1 MAIFAS
7 EMDYKDLKDKYNHT
21 FRKQKVR
28 NPARYRLDFIKE
40 NTFNRL
46 WSVRM
51 SRTRMWLA
59 TLAFFA
65 AVGALLYVVFAFTP
79 VRRLLPMKIEK
90 DIRAGYI
97 ETSLRLDSLEN
108 IIDKR
113 SVYNAKV
120 ADILAG
126 RPVSDSVPPMPAA
139 PTGQDS
145 AAIAARE
152 AEKQFIKSYEST
164 SRYNVSVLAP
174 IAAEGMD
181 FSSPVGG
188 MASLTRETPG
198 PAVELLTGRA
208 TPATAVYKGNVI
220 SIINSTDGLS
230 TIIIQ
235 HPNDFIS
242 VYGGLKEVFVEKG
255 EAVSRGARIGHAAAP
270 EGVLSFELWH
280 KGAALR
286 PDDYIAL

>member
-1 MAIFAS
+1 
-7 EMDYKDLKDKYNHT
+7 MDYKNLKDKYNHT
-21 FRKQKVR
+21 FRRQKVR

-79 VRRLLPMKIEK
+79 VRRLLPLKIEK
-90 DIRAGYI
+90 DIRAGYM
-97 ETSLRLDSLEN
+97 EASLRLDSLEK
-108 IIDKR
+108 IVDR
-113 SVYNAKV
+113 RAVYNDKIV
-120 ADILAG
+120 AILSG
-126 RPVSDSVPPMPAA
+126 RSVSDSVPPMPSA
-139 PTGQDS
+139 PTTQDS

-152 AEKQFIKSYEST
+152 AEKRFVKTYESN
-164 SRYNVSVLAP
+164 SRFNVSVLAP

-188 MASLTRETPG
+188 MAALTRETTG
-198 PAVELLTGRA
+198 PAVELSTGRS

-220 SIINSTDGLS
+220 SVVTSAEGLS
-230 TIIIQ
+230 TIVLQ

-242 VYGGLKEVFVEKG
+242 VYSGLKEVFVEKG

-270 EGVLSFELWH
+270 GGVLTFELWH
-280 KGAALR
+280 KGAPLR